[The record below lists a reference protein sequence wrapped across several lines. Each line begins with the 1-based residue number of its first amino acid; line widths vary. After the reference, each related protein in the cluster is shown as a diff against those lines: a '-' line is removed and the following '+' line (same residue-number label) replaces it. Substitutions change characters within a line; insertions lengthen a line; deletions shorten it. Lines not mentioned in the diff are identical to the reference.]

1 MESHAENRPRPSAPF
16 TEAELADRFTERLRL
31 FAARRLGDASAA
43 EDVAQETLRRVV
55 ESLRANRIEN
65 LAALPGFVFQ
75 TARNICMHWTRSMN
89 REQHALSR
97 FESQSSGATAEGS
110 DALNA
115 IITEERRTRVR
126 AALSHLKDDDHKL
139 LSMLYYEGLDSEVVA
154 KRLDVALPALRV
166 RKHRALRRLAELLDE
181 PPGNESGVTGTLY

>member
-1 MESHAENRPRPSAPF
+1 MESHAEN
-16 TEAELADRFTERLRL
+16 EAELADRFTERLRL

-75 TARNICMHWTRSMN
+75 TARNICMHWTRSKS

-126 AALSHLKDDDHKL
+126 AALSHLKDDDRNL

-154 KRLDVALPALRV
+154 KRLDLAVPALRV
-166 RKHRALRRLAELLDE
+166 RKHRALRRLAELLNE
-181 PPGNESGVTGTLY
+181 PAGNESAVTGTL